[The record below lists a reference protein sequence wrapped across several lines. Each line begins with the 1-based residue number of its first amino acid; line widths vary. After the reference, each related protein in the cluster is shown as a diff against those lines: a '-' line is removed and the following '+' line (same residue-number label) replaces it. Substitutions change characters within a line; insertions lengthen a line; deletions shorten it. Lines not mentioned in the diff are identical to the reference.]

1 MAERQLRRRG
11 AAACGGGVGWR
22 LALPPCLWGGQRG
35 RRRGRWWRLSAR
47 CSRPR
52 FRSAEALCMHACQ
65 PPCAPVA
72 LCPHA
77 SRCSFPPSLSR
88 CTDPRFATPPSS
100 RSRPRST
107 PRPRRLRRTRSPLFS
122 RSAPPSPSPA
132 VCLCVCRQVE
142 VWEGLAPQLEL
153 RSLVMLACTHR
164 DLKTILDEAN
174 ILNSTRNSAL
184 ISHTGTLCLIY
195 LLDS

>member
-1 MAERQLRRRG
+1 MPASRPARLSHYAHMPPG
-11 AAACGGGVGWR
+11 ARSHPLSLAALTR
-22 LALPPCLWGGQRG
+22 ALPPPLP
-35 RRRGRWWRLSAR
+35 LVLAR
-47 CSRPR
+47 VQ
-52 FRSAEALCMHACQ
+52 L
-65 PPCAPVA
+65 PP
-72 LCPHA
+72 
-77 SRCSFPPSLSR
+77 
-88 CTDPRFATPPSS
+88 
-100 RSRPRST
+100 
-107 PRPRRLRRTRSPLFS
+107 PRRLRRPRSPLFS
-122 RSAPPSPSPA
+122 GSAPPSPSPA

-184 ISHTGTLCLIY
+184 ISHTGTLGLMY